1 MVVGLM
7 LGALFATATASGIPQ
22 YARSLEIISM
32 HATVEDVGNINSNV
46 HINTSWVPL
55 ANEDQLIAD
64 NAVISAVE
72 NHLGELVVST
82 TRLAKS
88 REHWW
93 GKLNQGL
100 RHDSLASLS
109 SFQYI
114 ENFADH
120 VTFIEGVAPTDSIST
135 VEGEPT
141 IEVAMIHKRAGL
153 LQLSVGDVVDSQP
166 IDRGTGLV
174 RAKITGT
181 FEQNDPTDVFWLE
194 LGEAYLAPAIE
205 GREQPLIMLPT
216 KNSMFSVVAEA
227 NAGLPAS
234 YDWFVYTDQT
244 QLANESVSDLESA
257 FAGLAEELE
266 DGVARPFVIT
276 EMIPRIE
283 SMKKRALF
291 GSIPLLLMALLILSC
306 IAFYL
311 TMAAGLLGRRRIA
324 GYVMLRS
331 RGFNV
336 RQQLRIHLAEATFIS
351 LPVAIIAPF
360 VSLLVISAVGY
371 LPTYASITDG
381 GTMPVELSPTAW
393 LWSFGAAI
401 GTVLVVTAASSFWD
415 RSTIATARSADS
427 RPVDEPWFQRFYVDA
442 MLIALSAIVW
452 WEVGSRSSALT
463 SERGGEF
470 SPDLS
475 LLAAPVLIAIS
486 GSLVALRIFPII
498 TRVFA
503 RVGQKSNSTA
513 IALGLASVA
522 RRPFFHGWPMLA
534 FALAISTGIV
544 AGSVVSTLER
554 STNEQVFYSTGADIR
569 VTTTGSTGQV
579 GREQLEEVRNLDSIN
594 VATPALRTTAK
605 VGTTSVGT
613 QFNLLSIDPIDFQ
626 RVAWFRDDFTDSEAS
641 IHQLVDRLAVRVL
654 PEPVLLPP
662 NSSEMSILVKN
673 EPFTPRLEL
682 WVVVRDAN
690 GDSHTINMGEL
701 EEGWQQATSKLPKFA
716 EPVEVMSVQTF
727 MKVGPD
733 SAMPSEL
740 LLDDLTAET
749 LDTIDTVE
757 FHMVLDFDQ
766 PELWTGLPTSEGDDT
781 GLTISAEPVGIPG
794 NTVNNAGSGIL
805 NIALGRGSNEG
816 VRGIYRR
823 AVDRPIPIIASQSFI
838 DQTGEGIRR
847 PFMINVEGGLVP
859 VEVIDV
865 INYFPT
871 INPETGPFAVAD
883 VDAIIGFVE
892 LRGRKSITP
901 NELFASVNPS
911 ELSDQ
916 EISEEVRDVFRLARI
931 DSRAERINGTFV
943 DPVAVAGWR
952 GMSIVAT
959 IISALV
965 VLMAYAVFLAAYSIR
980 TRGDSALI
988 LALGAS
994 SKDYWVSTIAELFP
1008 AIVVGTLVGI
1018 GTGFAVSSLM
1028 VGSMAHTG
1036 TGEQLLPP
1044 FILQTNW
1051 MLPMVTIAAIFT
1063 IVLTGVANS
1072 LRSFREIKIAQ
1083 MAREGFSASST

>member
-7 LGALFATATASGIPQ
+7 LGALFATATAAGIPQ

-46 HINTSWVPL
+46 HINTSWIPL
-55 ANEDQLIAD
+55 ANDDHVLAD
-64 NAVISAVE
+64 AAVLSAVE
-72 NHLGELVVST
+72 NNLGELVVDT
-82 TRLAKS
+82 TRLTKS

-93 GKLNQGL
+93 GRLNEPL
-100 RHDSLASLS
+100 RQDSLASLS

-114 ENFADH
+114 ENFAEH
-120 VTFIEGVAPTDSIST
+120 VAFIEGTAPTDSIT
-135 VEGEPT
+135 MVDGERT
-141 IEVAMIHKRAGL
+141 IEVAVLHKRAQL
-153 LQLSVGDVVDSQP
+153 LQLEVGDVINSQP
-166 IDRGTGLV
+166 IDLGTGLV
-174 RAKITGT
+174 RARITGT
-181 FEQNDPTDVFWLE
+181 FEQTDLYEVFWLE

-216 KNSMFSVVAEA
+216 ESSMFSIVAEA

-234 YDWFVYTDQT
+234 YDWFIYTDQSL
-244 QLANESVSDLESA
+244 LADKSVADLEDA
-257 FAGLAEELE
+257 YGGLSEQLEE
-266 DGVARPFVIT
+266 GIARPFVIT
-276 EMIPRIE
+276 EIIPRIE

-311 TMAAGLLGRRRIA
+311 TMAAGLLGRRRVA
-324 GYVMLRS
+324 GYVILRS

-336 RQQLRIHLAEATFIS
+336 RQQLRIHLAEAAVIS
-351 LPVAIIAPF
+351 LPAAIVAPLISLVVIA
-360 VSLLVISAVGY
+360 AVGY
-371 LPTYASITDG
+371 LPAYSSITDG
-381 GTMPVELSPTAW
+381 GTMPIELSAKAW
-393 LWSFGAAI
+393 LWSFGAAV

-415 RSTIATARSADS
+415 RSTIASARSSDS

-442 MLIALSAIVW
+442 MLIGLSGIVW

-463 SERGGEF
+463 ADRGGEF

-486 GSLVALRIFPII
+486 GSLVALRLFPII

-503 RVGQKSNSTA
+503 RVGLRSGSTSLG
-513 IALGLASVA
+513 LGLASVA

-594 VATPALRTTAK
+594 VATPAMRTDAT
-605 VGTTSVGT
+605 VGTTSLGS
-613 QFNLLSIDPIDFQ
+613 QFTLLTVDPIDFQ
-626 RVAWFRDDFTDSEAS
+626 QVAWFRDDFTDSETS

-654 PEPVLLPP
+654 PDPIVIPP
-662 NSSEMSILVKN
+662 NASEMSILAKN

-682 WVVVRDAN
+682 WVVLRDGF
-690 GDSHTINMGEL
+690 GDSHTINMGEF
-701 EEGWQQATSKLPKFA
+701 EEGWFRGTADLSTYPQ
-716 EPVEVMSVQTF
+716 PVEITSIQTF

-733 SAMPSEL
+733 SAPPSDVF
-740 LLDDLTAET
+740 LDDLMVDTPET
-749 LDTIDTVE
+749 VGTGESHLVID
-757 FHMVLDFDQ
+757 FNDNAF
-766 PELWTGLPTSEGDDT
+766 WTGLPTAEGEDT
-781 GLTISAEPVGIPG
+781 GYSTETEPEIPQDK
-794 NTVNNAGSGIL
+794 VSNAGDRIGRIS
-805 NIALGRGSNEG
+805 LGRGANEG
-816 VRGIYRR
+816 VRGIYRT
-823 AVDRPIPIIASQSFI
+823 ATDRPIPILASQSFI
-838 DQTGEGIRR
+838 DQTGVGIRR
-847 PFMINVEGGLVP
+847 PFIINVKGGLVP

-865 INYFPT
+865 VNYFPT
-871 INPETGPFAVAD
+871 IDPENGPFAVAD
-883 VDAIIGFVE
+883 VDAIVKFVE
-892 LRGRKSITP
+892 LRGRKTITP

-931 DSRAERINGTFV
+931 DSRAEQINGTFV

-959 IISALV
+959 IVAALV
-965 VLMAYAVFLAAYSIR
+965 VLMAYAVFLAAYSLR
-980 TRGDSALI
+980 TKGDSALI

-994 SKDYWVSTIAELFP
+994 SRDYWVSTIAELFP
-1008 AIVVGTLVGI
+1008 AIIVGTLVGI

-1028 VGSMAHTG
+1028 IGSMAHTG

-1063 IVLTGVANS
+1063 IVLAGVVNS
-1072 LRSFREIKIAQ
+1072 VRSFREIEIAE